1 MSSNFIQYHVNAGIA
16 QITFARPEKKNALIN
31 EMWSQLVELVRQ
43 AESDEN
49 VRVIVFAGDGGNF
62 SAGYDLADFLHR
74 PPVAADSPVF
84 QFLTV
89 VSNIAKPVVAA
100 IEGVAVGI
108 GTTLLL
114 HTDFAYAANNA
125 RFQLPFVNLGLC
137 PEAASS
143 LLIPQLCGQRKA
155 AELLMLGQAFDAKTA
170 LDCGLINQ
178 IVAPGEALTQ
188 ALATAQQLTQKP
200 PAALRVTKALLKN
213 ANRQA
218 IAETLANEA
227 QSFGR
232 LLQSAEAKEAFA
244 AFLEKR
250 APDFS
255 KFK

>member
-1 MSSNFIQYHVNAGIA
+1 MSEHIRYAIENGVAHIV
-16 QITFARPEKKNALIN
+16 FARADKKNAIIN
-31 EMWSQLVELVRQ
+31 EMWQRLVEVVNQ
-43 AESDEN
+43 AERDEQ
-49 VRVIVFAGDGGNF
+49 VRVLLFYGDGGHF
-62 SAGYDLADFLHR
+62 SAGYDLSDFLHR
-74 PPVAADSPVF
+74 PPLAADSPVF
-84 QFLTV
+84 QFLTAL
-89 VSNIAKPVVAA
+89 STISKPVVVAV
-100 IEGVAVGI
+100 EGVAVGI

-114 HTDFAYAANNA
+114 HADFAYGADTA

-143 LLIPQLCGQRKA
+143 LLLPQLCGQRKA
-155 AELLMLGQAFDAKTA
+155 AELLMLGQPFDANTA
-170 LDCGLINQ
+170 YECGLLNQ
-178 IVAPGEALTQ
+178 VLPASAVLST

-200 PAALRVTKALLKN
+200 PAALRVTKALLKQ

-218 IAETLANEA
+218 IAVALDNEA
-227 QSFGR
+227 QSFAR